1 MSPTRRAP
9 GGFEKR
15 LTAYMQGLAEA
26 VKHADRVQPLHDYC
40 AGLLLPG
47 ERKSV
52 EPIAARVAPE
62 AVDRKHQSLLHFVGE
77 SSWDDEALVGAALDT
92 VLPAMQRDGAVT
104 AWIVD
109 DTGTP
114 KKGRHSVGVA
124 HQYCGQLGK
133 PANCQAAV
141 TLSLATQRASI
152 PVAHRLYLPK
162 AWAEDYERRR
172 EAKVPEEIAFQT
184 KTEIALDQIRRACTR
199 ELPRG
204 TVLADAAYGTDT
216 GFRSALAEL
225 KLRYLVGVQ
234 PRLGVWF
241 AHEHKRQRELRPL
254 AVKEVA
260 LALPAQAWRKVSWR
274 EGTKRTLTARFA
286 ARRVRTAHPDSRP
299 ETQWLLMEWPESD
312 DAPTKYALSNLPAS
326 TTLRRLVETAKQRWI
341 IERDYLEL
349 KQELG
354 LGDYEGRGWRGFH
367 HHATLCI
374 VSYGFL
380 VAERAR
386 FSPSGL
392 PRLEL
397 RVPRLPPQLRPRG
410 SPPPR

>member
-1 MSPTRRAP
+1 MSPSQRAP
-9 GGFEKR
+9 GGFKKR
-15 LTAYMQGLAEA
+15 LTAYLQNLAQA
-26 VKHADRVQPLHDYC
+26 VNHADRTEPMQDYC

-52 EPIAARVAPE
+52 EPMAARVAPQ

-77 SSWDDEALVGAALDT
+77 SSWDDEAVMATALAT

-133 PANCQAAV
+133 PANCQVAV
-141 TLSLATQRASI
+141 TLSLATPRASM
-152 PVAHRLYLPK
+152 PVAHRLYLPQ
-162 AWAEDYERRR
+162 AWIEDVERRR
-172 EAKVPEEIAFQT
+172 QAKVPERIEFQT
-184 KTEIALDQIRRACTR
+184 KNEIALDQIRRACAR
-199 ELPRG
+199 NLPRG

-216 GFRSALAEL
+216 GFRSALAEM
-225 KLRYLVGVQ
+225 KLRYLVGVNPQ
-234 PRLGVWF
+234 LGVWF
-241 AHEHKRQRELRPL
+241 HYERERHRKLRPL
-254 AVKEVA
+254 AVKDVA
-260 LALPAQAWRKVSWR
+260 LALPAQAWRTISWR
-274 EGTKRTLTARFA
+274 EGTKRTLTSRFA
-286 ARRVRTAHPDSRP
+286 ARRVNSAHPESRP
-299 ETQWLLMEWPESD
+299 ETQWLLMEWPLGEES
-312 DAPTKYALSNLPAS
+312 PTKYALSNLPAS
-326 TTLRRLVETAKQRWI
+326 TTLSRLVGTAKQRWI

-392 PRLEL
+392 LRLDL
-397 RVPRLPPQLRPRG
+397 RAPRLPPGFRPRG
-410 SPPPR
+410 SPLPC